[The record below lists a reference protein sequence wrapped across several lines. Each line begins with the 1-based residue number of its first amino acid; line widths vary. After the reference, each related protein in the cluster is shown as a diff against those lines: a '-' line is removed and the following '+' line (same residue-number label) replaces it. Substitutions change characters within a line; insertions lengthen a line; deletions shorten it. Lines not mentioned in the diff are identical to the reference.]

1 MEKAKDTFFTVDLSD
16 ILRFNSDF
24 AFNDLVESIDSSAI
38 DASNAANLGIISSSC
53 ANVISS
59 GL

>member
-1 MEKAKDTFFTVDLSD
+1 MEKAKKTFLTVDLSD

-24 AFNDLVESIDSSAI
+24 AFNDLVESIVSSAI
-38 DASNAANLGIISSSC
+38 DASNATNFGMTSSSC